1 MANYQYP
8 INFTFKIG
16 TLANDFIAVDANG
29 QNVGYVRQKMLKIIE
44 EVVVYANDSR
54 KEEKFRIKANK
65 WLDFS
70 ASYIFTTPLGEELGR
85 VSRKGW
91 ASIWK
96 ARYEIYDRNLQQ
108 QFLIQEDNPWVKVF
122 DALIGEI
129 PLLNFF
135 TGYLFNPSYSVK
147 KMDGSEIVRLK
158 KNNSLLGRRFSVE
171 KLSEIDDNKEDAVL
185 LGLMM
190 MILMERRRG

>member
-1 MANYQYP
+1 MPNYHYP

-16 TLANDFIAVDANG
+16 TLANDFVAVDANG
-29 QNVGYVRQKMLKIIE
+29 QTVGYVRQKMMKLVE

-65 WLDFS
+65 WIDFS
-70 ASYIFTTPLGEELGR
+70 ASYIFTNPFGEELGR

-91 ASIWK
+91 VSLWK
-96 ARYEIYDRNLQQ
+96 ARYEIYDKNLQQ
-108 QFLIQEDNPWVKVF
+108 QFLIQEDNAWTKVF

-135 TGYLFNPSYSVK
+135 TGYLFNPSYTVK
-147 KMDGSEIVRLK
+147 RVDGTEIVRLK
-158 KNNSLLGRRFSVE
+158 KDQSLFGRRFSVN
-171 KLSEIDDNKEDAVL
+171 KLSEIDENKEDAVL